1 MRQGTRDKRGRLR
14 PERGD
19 GVDRREAAAP
29 SESERGWGPVSSEKS
44 GRGRGIRIG
53 LLLGCLALF
62 ALSALGAQPPQPPE
76 GFVPAANVAAQEQ
89 LPAAPLVI
97 AAYSVVWLLVFGYL
111 WSIWRRIARAER
123 DLAHISHRVST
134 GQRR

>member
-1 MRQGTRDKRGRLR
+1 MRQGTRESACGLSEARSRR
-14 PERGD
+14 ANA
-19 GVDRREAAAP
+19 GVPNAAA
-29 SESERGWGPVSSEKS
+29 
-44 GRGRGIRIG
+44 
-53 LLLGCLALF
+53 
-62 ALSALGAQPPQPPE
+62 ALGWPCGGGAPRALRNAFLIIGMVFVLGTFAVSAIAAQPPQPPE